1 MQVQNTYTPLNFE
14 GKVKFK
20 RASLFDRKKLCSFGV
35 EHKEFGHL
43 NVATKRTHKGR
54 YLITI
59 NNPTNTRLTKESF
72 CMTNDDIYGVS
83 IKTGEPYRR
92 KHLGEITRLAS
103 IITMLKNGLKEINIL
118 SLNDAALF
126 HSKYKFEPH
135 ITDRH
140 SAVIILKN
148 IASSN
153 IPKFTDRVKVIL
165 EQLKKTDNTE
175 ELLKSANEIVSE
187 FIEHIQKVEPRQ
199 KNHFQHWGLSMRLTR
214 ENVVQNKDFF
224 NALFAKHDIDYKI

>member
-35 EHKEFGHL
+35 EHEELGHL
-43 NVATKRTHKGR
+43 EVVTQRAQKGR
-54 YLITI
+54 YFITVDS
-59 NNPTNTRLTKESF
+59 PTSSRLTKESF
-72 CMTNDDIYGVS
+72 CMTNNDIYGVS

-126 HSKYKFEPH
+126 HSKYKFEPY

-153 IPKFTDRVKVIL
+153 IPKFADRVKVIL
-165 EQLKKTDNTE
+165 EQLRKTDNTE

-187 FIEHIQKVEPRQ
+187 FIEHVQKVEQPK

-214 ENVVQNKDFF
+214 ENVIQNKDFF
-224 NALFAKHDIDYKI
+224 NTLFAKHDIDYKI